1 MPTFAS
7 EVKQTDKKVMATEVK
22 DIRLTP
28 IQLAIDAPT
37 GLLSLTQ
44 GSNTVKV
51 TRDDVF
57 NMGKLREGKFDANG
71 FTSNIISHQHFAV
84 DSEGNITISCKDDYE
99 NTTVVIRR
107 HRRVH
112 DFERIQEFV
121 NHNKAKISWDRDFRG
136 RR

>member
-1 MPTFAS
+1 
-7 EVKQTDKKVMATEVK
+7 MATETKNIGLGPVQ
-22 DIRLTP
+22 LT
-28 IQLAIDAPT
+28 IDAPT

-44 GSNTVKV
+44 GTSTVKV

-57 NMGKLREGKFDANG
+57 NMSKLREGKFDANA
-71 FTSNIISHQHFAV
+71 FISTITPHQRFSV
-84 DSEGNITISCKDDYE
+84 DTEGDITISCKDDYE
-99 NTTVVIRR
+99 NTTVVIGR